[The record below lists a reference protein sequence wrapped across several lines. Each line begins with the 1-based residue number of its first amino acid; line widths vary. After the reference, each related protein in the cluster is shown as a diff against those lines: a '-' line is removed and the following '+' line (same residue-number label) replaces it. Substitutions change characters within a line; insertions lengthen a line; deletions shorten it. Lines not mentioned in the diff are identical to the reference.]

1 MPNFI
6 FLCETKASDECME
19 FVMNFLG
26 FRFRQVIEAKGSAGG
41 LCMMWWD
48 NDIVEVLEYNK
59 NLIVVQ
65 VSDNLCKW
73 VLVGFYG
80 PTYPAKK
87 AKAWGNLSALLESF
101 SCPWICM
108 GDFNYTLHQDE
119 RVSGSKG
126 SSSTTNH
133 LKDLMFEF
141 EAIDLGSSSN
151 KFT

>member
-1 MPNFI
+1 M
-6 FLCETKASDECME
+6 
-19 FVMNFLG
+19 
-26 FRFRQVIEAKGSAGG
+26 
-41 LCMMWWD
+41 
-48 NDIVEVLEYNK
+48 EVLEYNK

-80 PTYPAKK
+80 PTYLAKK

-119 RVSGSKG
+119 RVSGSRG